1 MARAAAAGRVV
12 LVETSGTLPGLLP
25 FQAWDALADADA
37 VLVRDPT
44 SHPSAPSLHMAGL
57 DLVRLEPAT
66 LERADLDLTR
76 PGGPAERRLAKS
88 LVAAA
93 RERGTVVYLLD
104 DDEAGLA
111 PALAGMVAEHDI
123 EIELVL
129 LAQLPAG
136 TDVVR
141 AVEVMRRLRDPETG
155 CPWDLEQDHAS
166 LARYLVEETYELIDA
181 IALGEDEDILEELG
195 DVLLQVLFHARIA
208 AERRAFTI
216 DDVARGLAD
225 KLVRRHPHVFADGA
239 ATTADEVQRDWDLLK
254 SKEKGG
260 KGPFDGVPRS
270 MPGLALLDALLRR
283 ARRLGMLP
291 ADGARMRADLAAT
304 AATIAALDED
314 TLAPGSEGHDDLRR
328 ALEDLM
334 IAAVAVARTHDLE
347 ADALAREAGAAW
359 RDAAEE
365 VVRRAGGA
373 GVAVGDLDEAVRLV
387 GWPARR
393 AARGVVMS
401 QEEAT

>member
-1 MARAAAAGRVV
+1 
-12 LVETSGTLPGLLP
+12 
-25 FQAWDALADADA
+25 
-37 VLVRDPT
+37 
-44 SHPSAPSLHMAGL
+44 MAGV
-57 DLVRLEPAT
+57 DLVRLEPAS
-66 LERADLDLTR
+66 LERSDLDLTR
-76 PGGPAERRLAKS
+76 PGGPEERRLAKS

-93 RERGTVVYLLD
+93 RAHGSVVYLLE

-136 TDVVR
+136 TDLVR

-181 IALGEDEDILEELG
+181 ITAGDDADILEELG
-195 DVLLQVLFHARIA
+195 DVLLQVFFHARIG

-225 KLVRRHPHVFADGA
+225 KLVRRHPHVFADGEA
-239 ATTADEVQRDWDLLK
+239 DTADEVQRDWDRLK
-254 SKEKGG
+254 SQEKGG
-260 KGPFDGVPRS
+260 QGPFDGVPRS

-291 ADGARMRADLAAT
+291 ADPARMRADLAAT
-304 AATIAALDED
+304 AATVAAIDEGA
-314 TLAPGSEGHDDLRR
+314 LAPGGEGRDVLRR

-334 IAAVAVARTHDLE
+334 IEVVAVARTHDLE

-359 RDAAEE
+359 RAEADAVVAQAED
-365 VVRRAGGA
+365 A
-373 GVAVGDLDEAVRLV
+373 GVAVTDLEATVRLA
-387 GWPARR
+387 GWPAGREDRGR
-393 AARGVVMS
+393 ATT
-401 QEEAT
+401 EEEGT